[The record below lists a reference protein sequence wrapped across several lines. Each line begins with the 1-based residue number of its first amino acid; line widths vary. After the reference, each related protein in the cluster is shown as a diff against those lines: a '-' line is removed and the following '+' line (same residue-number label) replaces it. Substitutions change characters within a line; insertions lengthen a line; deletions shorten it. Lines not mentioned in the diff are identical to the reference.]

1 MSGWQLS
8 EKWGWQMSQKGG
20 WQMSQNRGWQMSGW
34 HMYHIPHALIFI
46 FMVNGKNLLF
56 IRVLAFRLVSAVLRA
71 QQLSTNRQDWL
82 LTAGGMA
89 PLGDPN
95 A

>member
-34 HMYHIPHALIFI
+34 HMYHIPTDLQNLALFLI
-46 FMVNGKNLLF
+46 
-56 IRVLAFRLVSAVLRA
+56 
-71 QQLSTNRQDWL
+71 
-82 LTAGGMA
+82 GMMA
-89 PLGDPN
+89 DI
-95 A
+95 

>member
-34 HMYHIPHALIFI
+34 HMYHIQKIIANRFRKDKIIFS
-46 FMVNGKNLLF
+46 FFKYMLL
-56 IRVLAFRLVSAVLRA
+56 
-71 QQLSTNRQDWL
+71 
-82 LTAGGMA
+82 
-89 PLGDPN
+89 
-95 A
+95 

>member
-34 HMYHIPHALIFI
+34 HMYQHPTITDRKTLKALKAPLYHQIFTNLEKLIFLDVGKTEII
-46 FMVNGKNLLF
+46 FF
-56 IRVLAFRLVSAVLRA
+56 YHFHFFS
-71 QQLSTNRQDWL
+71 S
-82 LTAGGMA
+82 
-89 PLGDPN
+89 
-95 A
+95 

>member
-34 HMYHIPHALIFI
+34 HMYHI
-46 FMVNGKNLLF
+46 
-56 IRVLAFRLVSAVLRA
+56 RLVVLDSN
-71 QQLSTNRQDWL
+71 L
-82 LTAGGMA
+82 GGGKIGVHIKGTWC
-89 PLGDPN
+89 LEI
-95 A
+95 

>member
-34 HMYHIPHALIFI
+34 HMYHIRLWMLEEYYSSS
-46 FMVNGKNLLF
+46 MVCLWIDTHVCTHTQIHQNQ
-56 IRVLAFRLVSAVLRA
+56 VYSAVLESKY
-71 QQLSTNRQDWL
+71 QE
-82 LTAGGMA
+82 
-89 PLGDPN
+89 
-95 A
+95 

>member
-34 HMYHIPHALIFI
+34 HMYQGQA
-46 FMVNGKNLLF
+46 
-56 IRVLAFRLVSAVLRA
+56 
-71 QQLSTNRQDWL
+71 RQGENVFGITRSDYEFY
-82 LTAGGMA
+82 
-89 PLGDPN
+89 
-95 A
+95 

>member
-34 HMYHIPHALIFI
+34 HMYHIHINKQKLKNNP
-46 FMVNGKNLLF
+46 KNLKVCRKNQ
-56 IRVLAFRLVSAVLRA
+56 IKNYHSV
-71 QQLSTNRQDWL
+71 
-82 LTAGGMA
+82 
-89 PLGDPN
+89 
-95 A
+95 

>member
-34 HMYHIPHALIFI
+34 HMYHIRFLD
-46 FMVNGKNLLF
+46 
-56 IRVLAFRLVSAVLRA
+56 
-71 QQLSTNRQDWL
+71 Q
-82 LTAGGMA
+82 A
-89 PLGDPN
+89 PLPGRRQELRELKSSFQFTYLVIFLVVVMV
-95 A
+95 